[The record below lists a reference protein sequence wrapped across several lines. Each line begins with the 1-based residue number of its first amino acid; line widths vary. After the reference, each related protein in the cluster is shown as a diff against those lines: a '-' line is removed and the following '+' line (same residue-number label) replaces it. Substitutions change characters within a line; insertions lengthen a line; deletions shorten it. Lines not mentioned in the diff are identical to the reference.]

1 MGGLLYKDFISING
15 KSVVRVLSVFTVL
28 IIILRLIL
36 VFVTPSKDWLV
47 ENDKGEVFNF
57 FEALLLIAAQML
69 AWVLVCYIEMWI
81 PRIIKN
87 DEKGKLHNFLSA
99 LPVSKRAYIASKYVF
114 IGICVYASFSLCLV
128 WNVIVSAFLDEGY
141 VLDLI
146 MLCQAF
152 SLPLFCMILFGASV
166 EFPVFAAFGKEKGQ
180 MIKTGI
186 LESLAMLAVGYLF
199 FGDLNVFEK
208 IDIDRIVA
216 WADTHSFALTL
227 ISVISP
233 LIALSLYYISYRISV
248 HIYEGKERD
257 YE

>member
-1 MGGLLYKDFISING
+1 M
-15 KSVVRVLSVFTVL
+15 
-28 IIILRLIL
+28 
-36 VFVTPSKDWLV
+36 
-47 ENDKGEVFNF
+47 
-57 FEALLLIAAQML
+57 
-69 AWVLVCYIEMWI
+69 
-81 PRIIKN
+81 
-87 DEKGKLHNFLSA
+87 
-99 LPVSKRAYIASKYVF
+99 
-114 IGICVYASFSLCLV
+114 

-141 VLDLI
+141 ALDLI

-152 SLPLFCMILFGASV
+152 SLPLFCMILLGASV
-166 EFPVFAAFGKEKGQ
+166 EFPVFVAFGKEKGQ

-216 WADTHSFALTL
+216 WADTHSFALTF